1 MKKNL
6 RLILIVSMIFC
17 ISIFSACSDFAFNPL
32 GKWKFE
38 SYTVNGEEHI
48 KEAMGVYS
56 DSSLY
61 LVFEKSGTA
70 YFMMNDEQLD
80 MRTTYTYEYD
90 DNTIT
95 LTVYD
100 TLTKVSELQQYTVS
114 ADKQSISYTIK
125 SEDNSIVET
134 RIYKRV

>member
-6 RLILIVSMIFC
+6 RLVLVVSVIFC
-17 ISIFSACSDFAFNPL
+17 MSILSACSDFAFNPL

-38 SYTVNGEEHI
+38 SYTVNGEENI
-48 KEAMGVYS
+48 NEIMGMYS
-56 DSSLY
+56 GSSLY

-70 YFMMNDEQLD
+70 YFMMNNEQLD

-90 DNTIT
+90 DNSIT

-100 TLTKVSELQQYTVS
+100 TLTKVSQSQQYTVS
-114 ADKQSISYTIK
+114 EDKQSISYTIK
-125 SEDNSIVET
+125 SDDNSIVET
-134 RIYKRV
+134 RTYKRV